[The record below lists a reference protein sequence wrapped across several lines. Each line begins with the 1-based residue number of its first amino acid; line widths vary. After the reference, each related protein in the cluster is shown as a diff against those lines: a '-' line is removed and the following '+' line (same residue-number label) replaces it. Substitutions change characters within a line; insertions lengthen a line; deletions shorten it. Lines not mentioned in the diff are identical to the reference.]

1 MSIKNNV
8 PRTTYACFRV
18 HVHTER
24 ARHMYWVPGA
34 DVEVQ
39 LEGNEQIDK
48 TRGTLRRPVRVWLET
63 GEEN

>member
-1 MSIKNNV
+1 
-8 PRTTYACFRV
+8 
-18 HVHTER
+18 
-24 ARHMYWVPGA
+24 MYWVPGA

-48 TRGTLRRPVRVWLET
+48 TRGTLRRPVMVWLET